1 MYFND
6 IEPIVDGNS
15 EEYYF
20 DEEAGLEV
28 IRFIQGDIPSSEVF
42 NEWLSKVPK
51 VYKSN
56 KEKVDYIEKQGV
68 FLGFIRQAKG
78 QWLDLPLVLELFQK
92 AYLEALYGIKRKSK
106 RFNKVHLIPLIVF
119 CMILGAFVS
128 FTEMPLFFLPC
139 CRTLRINR
147 NSPRASR
154 TILLH
159 ILDSSLSTPS

>member
-1 MYFND
+1 MSYLKDYIKFLHDHESTHCSKKLGQMYFND

-20 DEEAGLEV
+20 DEEAGMEV

-42 NEWLSKVPK
+42 NEWLNKVPK

-78 QWLDLPLVLELFQK
+78 QWLDLPLVLVGLNSE
-92 AYLEALYGIKRKSK
+92 KS
-106 RFNKVHLIPLIVF
+106 FAPAI
-119 CMILGAFVS
+119 
-128 FTEMPLFFLPC
+128 
-139 CRTLRINR
+139 
-147 NSPRASR
+147 
-154 TILLH
+154 
-159 ILDSSLSTPS
+159 